1 MENNKSPGND
11 WLKKE
16 FCILLVKIR
25 LVLSIERAYL
35 VNQLSTLRK
44 QLVIELTEKKGL
56 NLFLYLTQI

>member
-44 QLVIELTEKKGL
+44 QLVIEL
-56 NLFLYLTQI
+56 I